1 MKNSEYYKNRSIT
14 ELTKIFADICAKKS
28 LEQTT
33 ERFTNWLNAEHTTTT
48 LVPGDV
54 IIQDLH
60 GSKVD
65 VVISIDDACGSI
77 KLRPLACVLND
88 NNPNRDQN
96 VSISYLT
103 LFTGKPICNINDLQK
118 DPSGKYNF
126 TAKPSCPMFKADEII
141 PLKTQTTKKFSR
153 KDLIINYMEKVMLI
167 DPKLT
172 YKLRGMSVKNISEK
186 AVLTTDTYIC
196 MYIFNFLYNLTP
208 SKFDRCEEMVK
219 LNDMFIYACTRIA
232 AKWLSLRQTCYL
244 HEYVTLPEF
253 NDMIKFEIIGYSN
266 TANNTCVMSDG
277 SIRRISDI
285 IAE

>member
-14 ELTKIFADICAKKS
+14 ELTKIFADICTKKS

-88 NNPNRDQN
+88 NNANRDQN

-118 DPSGKYNF
+118 DPTGIYNF
-126 TAKPSCPMFKADEII
+126 TAKPSCPLSKSSKLSDLTPTPKAN
-141 PLKTQTTKKFSR
+141 KSKKD
-153 KDLIINYMEKVMLI
+153 KILDYMEKVMLI
-167 DPKLT
+167 KSRYIDE
-172 YKLRGMSVKNISEK
+172 LRKWSVKEIYEK
-186 AVLTTDTYIC
+186 SQYLNSA
-196 MYIFNFLYNLTP
+196 YIFSVLYRVSPHMCATLSDEFMHVCHCLAPKWYAVRKKCEGFKYLNNYELTAMLD
-208 SKFDRCEEMVK
+208 FRVVGYTGTNREMY
-219 LNDMFIYACTRIA
+219 NI
-232 AKWLSLRQTCYL
+232 
-244 HEYVTLPEF
+244 
-253 NDMIKFEIIGYSN
+253 NGEIVSHR
-266 TANNTCVMSDG
+266 NNSYQSSRF
-277 SIRRISDI
+277 SI
-285 IAE
+285 